1 MYIIQY
7 IGCVWGMLGGE
18 NYMWTCCSSKYS
30 MGLDV
35 PGKQKHG
42 YIHPVYKQVAIRNII
57 SQALAAAACL
67 KLDYSKGRTLDS
79 CLMSRDDAGRA
90 GCKHTHTRR
99 GEDHLKPRA
108 AMCTRKF
115 TCSWIFNTQTRKKRG
130 ALVHMPREDQLRP
143 QGTNNKH
150 LNLRHYFKKQ
160 FWYLIILNNTSST
173 WNSFSFSTRAGWLGS
188 LKQVEVKN

>member
-1 MYIIQY
+1 
-7 IGCVWGMLGGE
+7 
-18 NYMWTCCSSKYS
+18 

-90 GCKHTHTRR
+90 GCKHTHTHTRR

-115 TCSWIFNTQTRKKRG
+115 TCS
-130 ALVHMPREDQLRP
+130 
-143 QGTNNKH
+143 
-150 LNLRHYFKKQ
+150 
-160 FWYLIILNNTSST
+160 
-173 WNSFSFSTRAGWLGS
+173 
-188 LKQVEVKN
+188 